1 MQIGKFFCIGLL
13 DFGKIVCDE
22 IKIIRRN
29 EFGKN
34 LTTKNT
40 RKRNATNL
48 TFVFEVY
55 LINKNKVFDL
65 DLCVET
71 LYIVIVHDRCAN
83 V

>member
-1 MQIGKFFCIGLL
+1 MKLRL
-13 DFGKIVCDE
+13 
-22 IKIIRRN
+22 IRRN

-65 DLCVET
+65 DFRNT
-71 LYIVIVHDRCAN
+71 LYSDSS
-83 V
+83 